1 MAQVDIAGLLTGIPS
16 LQDPMTQGR
25 INAANLPAGTSA
37 IERELARQ
45 RPSNEARMR
54 QSVGGLFSAIS
65 GTPVDLRTQGT
76 RAREA
81 IGQLDPNSPEY
92 QAQLLTQ
99 LAKVD
104 PMRAAGVRQQLNV
117 QKAKQDKETQQKTA
131 ITAYIAE
138 TYPDQPALLELA
150 KAGLSFKDIQQA
162 AKEEEGADRYKVVGN
177 NIYDTV
183 EAKYI
188 IPENN
193 TPSAKPIKTTEYNA
207 VEKINEVVFRD
218 GIDPKKVLARF
229 PAEQKEPNVDKLRRD
244 ITTANNLNRDS
255 LDQADRAT
263 SLANKFDSF
272 QNLDS
277 GLKGNIVEGLKS
289 IFGTQDYQSELKQQ
303 ARALRNSA
311 AIANLPRGPASDKDV
326 QLVLEGE
333 FDPNGNAEYFA
344 RYSRGIAKLAQAE
357 AYYYSTTSTWLS
369 RHGDNKGLNEF
380 FSIERIEETL
390 SGVTAENITV
400 IKNAVNSKYTNKEN
414 TYLLNEWLNK
424 YGQSYPDMLKQ
435 LERSKRTLTD
445 LGRENF

>member
-1 MAQVDIAGLLTGIPS
+1 MN
-16 LQDPMTQGR
+16 R
-25 INAANLPAGTSA
+25 NLPRPTS
-37 IERELARQ
+37 
-45 RPSNEARMR
+45 
-54 QSVGGLFSAIS
+54 
-65 GTPVDLRTQGT
+65 TLRVSI
-76 RAREA
+76 R
-81 IGQLDPNSPEY
+81 SWSF
-92 QAQLLTQ
+92 LLRIYN
-99 LAKVD
+99 K
-104 PMRAAGVRQQLNV
+104 
-117 QKAKQDKETQQKTA
+117 
-131 ITAYIAE
+131 
-138 TYPDQPALLELA
+138 
-150 KAGLSFKDIQQA
+150 A
-162 AKEEEGADRYKVVGN
+162 AKDEEGADRYKVLGN